1 MSKLFAAFLGLML
14 GLRKLR
20 DVVAGV
26 LKGDEAANRAATVL
40 DRQTVASSLG

>member
-1 MSKLFAAFLGLML
+1 MSMPFPGLVL

-26 LKGDEAANRAATVL
+26 LKGNKLAPAWQQNRQIDV
-40 DRQTVASSLG
+40 SSRGR